1 MTTCDNCRAEEEH
14 PLKNG
19 NSHQEYK
26 ELLIGCGNRRE
37 KEMGPLDQQDW
48 CNLVTLDMNES
59 CDPDVVW
66 DLNDLP
72 YPFDNNHFNEIHAYD
87 VLEHTGKQGDY
98 KFFFQQFTEF
108 WRILKPDGLL
118 LITIPHW
125 NSIWAWGDPGH
136 TRVLAPGCFHY
147 LSQNQYARQLG
158 ITKMTDYRNIYKAD
172 FEVLKIQEVKDLQQ
186 NVYLRAIKEG

>member
-1 MTTCDNCRAEEEH
+1 
-14 PLKNG
+14 
-19 NSHQEYK
+19 
-26 ELLIGCGNRRE
+26 
-37 KEMGPLDQQDW
+37 MGPLDQQDW

-66 DLNDLP
+66 DLNEFP
-72 YPFDNNHFNEIHAYD
+72 YPFPINEFNEIHAYD